1 MNRIMKWIDY
11 WDRKVKRF
19 GILELKMVQA
29 AMIGFTLIISKI
41 FPQILALSVWW
52 FIAMLVVCSAPVH
65 YTLWF
70 KKNGQSG
77 APADGDHGPS
87 RLS

>member
-1 MNRIMKWIDY
+1 MNGIMKSIDY
-11 WDRKVKRF
+11 WDRKVKKL
-19 GILELKMVQA
+19 GILELKMAQA
-29 AMIGFTLIISKI
+29 ATMGFTLIIVKI

-52 FIAMLVVCSAPVH
+52 FIALLVVCSAPVH
-65 YTLWF
+65 YALWF

-77 APADGDHGPS
+77 AAADGDHGPS